1 MSELKEVLTKDGS
14 YTLRSH
20 IFQENFHSLEGALK
34 ETEIKFINPSDLKRF
49 NDKSLNVL
57 DICFGLGYNS
67 ASLFNNLIRQNS
79 FINWYALEI
88 DKKPLKYSLGNKSFQ
103 KLWHPKVLKIFKEL
117 SKNSKYKDQSFVCDI
132 LWGDA
137 REKIKNIPANIKF
150 DLIYL
155 DGFSPQ
161 KCPQVWSV
169 EFLSKVTQ
177 KLNPQGYLIT
187 YSCSAAIR
195 RTLKDFG
202 LNIFNIKPNL
212 VSKNLYSNGTIAVK
226 VIDKKAIQN
235 NLYFKN
241 LSSME
246 EEHLLTK
253 ASIPYR
259 DPTLSSNK
267 KDIIQKRVQE
277 QFLSN
282 LETSKKWRDN
292 WGMTK

>member
-1 MSELKEVLTKDGS
+1 MSEFKEVLTKDGTVS
-14 YTLRSH
+14 LRSLY
-20 IFQENFHSLEGALK
+20 FQENFHSLEGALK

-212 VSKNLYSNGTIAVK
+212 VSKNLWSNGTIAVK
-226 VIDKKAIQN
+226 IIDKKAIQN

-277 QFLSN
+277 QLLSN
-282 LETSKKWRDN
+282 LETSKKWRDK